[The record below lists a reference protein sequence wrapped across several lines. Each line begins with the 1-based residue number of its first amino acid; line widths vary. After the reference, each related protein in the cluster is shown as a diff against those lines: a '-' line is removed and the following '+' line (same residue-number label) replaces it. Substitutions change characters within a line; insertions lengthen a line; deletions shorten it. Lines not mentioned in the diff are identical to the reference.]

1 MTEKIRT
8 VRLYGTLGAKYG
20 RVHRFAISSPSEA
33 FRALASQCK
42 GFYEDLAGSRARGIG
57 YAVLVGKRHLS
68 CDELD
73 MPPGADDIRIAPVV
87 LGAKRG
93 GLFQVLLGAAIVS
106 AAWFLGPSGGLV
118 GTFTAGG
125 ATQAA
130 AMFGAAMFLGGIT
143 QLLSPQQAGLSVKD
157 GPDNGANYNFNGPVN
172 TQAQGNP
179 VPIGYGRMLVGGAV
193 ISAGIYAEDQA

>member
-1 MTEKIRT
+1 MSEKIRT
-8 VRLYGTLGAKYG
+8 VRLYGRLGAKYG
-20 RVHRFAISSPSEA
+20 RVHRFAISNAAEA
-33 FRALASQCK
+33 FRGLSANFK
-42 GFYEDLAGSRARGIG
+42 GFREDIARSGSKVG
-57 YAVLVGKRHLS
+57 YAVLVGKRHLNE
-68 CDELD
+68 DDLEL
-73 MPPGADDIRIAPVV
+73 PVGNDDIRIAPIVV
-87 LGAKRG
+87 GAKRG

-143 QLLSPQQAGLSVKD
+143 QLLSPQQAGLSAKD

-172 TQAQGNP
+172 THAQGNP

-193 ISAGIYAEDQA
+193 ISAGVYAEDQA

>member
-8 VRLYGTLGAKYG
+8 VRLYGALGAKYG
-20 RVHRFAISSPSEA
+20 RVHRFAISCPSEA

-42 GFYEDLAGSRARGIG
+42 GFYEDLMGSRARGIG

-68 CDELD
+68 CAELD
-73 MPPGADDIRIAPVV
+73 LPPGTDDIRIAPVV

-93 GLFQVLLGAAIVS
+93 GLFQVLLGAAIIAS
-106 AAWFLGPSGGLV
+106 AWYLGPSSSLV
-118 GTFTAGG
+118 GTFSAGG
-125 ATQAA
+125 ATQAGA
-130 AMFGAAMFLGGIT
+130 LFGAAMFVGGIT
-143 QLLSPQQAGLSVKD
+143 QLLSPSQQGLSVKD
-157 GPDNGANYNFNGPVN
+157 SPDNGANYNFNGPVN

-179 VPIGYGRMLVGGAV
+179 VPVLYGRMIVGGAV